1 MAKFILCIVATAVS
15 LAYIAQRG
23 VEMDNKVESRGIR
36 RRLTETATSSSG
48 QVSGKLS
55 DDV

>member
-1 MAKFILCIVATAVS
+1 MAKFILCLVATAVS

-36 RRLTETATSSSG
+36 RRLTEATSSSG